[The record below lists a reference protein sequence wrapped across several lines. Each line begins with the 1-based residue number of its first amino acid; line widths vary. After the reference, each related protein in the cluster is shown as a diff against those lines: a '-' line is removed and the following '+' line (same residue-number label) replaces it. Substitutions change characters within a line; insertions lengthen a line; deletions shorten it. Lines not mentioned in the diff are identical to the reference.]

1 MLGLCLIA
9 STRLEGQP
17 GRPGSGVAFDKVVT
31 PASMTPGQRYYS
43 QLTLRNTGQS
53 PWAPE
58 TFRLSYHW
66 VTPEGTEVVRDGL
79 RSRFGKTV
87 LPGESIAICAFV
99 EAPATPGTL
108 ELQWDAIQEG
118 VGWFSRFEPGNQ
130 YAERIRITDDSAG
143 KARFDP
149 RALARLIIFLL
160 VTGGHFLV
168 IAVVL
173 RRHTAAWRL
182 TSLDDWLFC
191 SITIGFGTLLAVL
204 HTLAATIG
212 ISFAS
217 GVALI
222 VSLDTILFWSVRGSA
237 DGQRSNPPHG
247 NPDVADPSFQVPVL
261 AIPGLVVVTALLL
274 QWYAVTSVSLGI
286 AGTDAAHYHVPHA
299 LNLAHGA
306 TLFGFL
312 ATPHLYPMA
321 TSVWAA
327 WVLQPLSGPLLLDL
341 VTLPG
346 LLVLLASFGLLFR
359 LATGAPGIVWAPW
372 PVLFM
377 LTAPIVRLSLLQS
390 ADLFYAA
397 AFVAMFTW
405 CFRIWQNG
413 VVRTPDFL
421 GLAVTSGWLVGTKAT
436 GVLSM
441 VSILAVF
448 GLLFAVRRYLFAC
461 PPITCHVSRIVA
473 GLSAT
478 AFFGAGGIWL
488 IRNWVI
494 FESPLAPSGL
504 TLAGWTIFP
513 GEGYLAGGY
522 YHSVLADLRDPTY
535 DLAARFAT
543 YCKRLIGGW
552 LLPAGLALFLPLV
565 GLAVHWRRGTP
576 WTELTMAKLVLLPSF
591 ILLLV
596 AHVIALIPA
605 PWTSLEWTHGVALRY
620 LLPLLLLYIALVW
633 ISAFPS
639 WLLTSRESP
648 VFAAGLS
655 LCVMVGTTLYY
666 IDRSATRELPRPEVF
681 PVLEWVWVGCAAAI
695 VIACWAKPT
704 RHRLW
709 RWTAAIA
716 VGTVVLGNASFHIA
730 RDHSALMARAQQAEP
745 SGACA
750 GELPVSEN
758 DTAAHT
764 LEYGRSSVS
773 AASRLADDESSWL
786 ADSTGHSNCRDPI
799 STTSFSMSVALR
811 SWQVRSNRVG
821 QAAARG
827 TT

>member
-247 NPDVADPSFQVPVL
+247 NPDVADPSFQVPS
-261 AIPGLVVVTALLL
+261 
-274 QWYAVTSVSLGI
+274 W
-286 AGTDAAHYHVPHA
+286 
-299 LNLAHGA
+299 
-306 TLFGFL
+306 
-312 ATPHLYPMA
+312 
-321 TSVWAA
+321 
-327 WVLQPLSGPLLLDL
+327 
-341 VTLPG
+341 
-346 LLVLLASFGLLFR
+346 
-359 LATGAPGIVWAPW
+359 
-372 PVLFM
+372 
-377 LTAPIVRLSLLQS
+377 
-390 ADLFYAA
+390 
-397 AFVAMFTW
+397 
-405 CFRIWQNG
+405 
-413 VVRTPDFL
+413 
-421 GLAVTSGWLVGTKAT
+421 
-436 GVLSM
+436 
-441 VSILAVF
+441 
-448 GLLFAVRRYLFAC
+448 
-461 PPITCHVSRIVA
+461 
-473 GLSAT
+473 
-478 AFFGAGGIWL
+478 
-488 IRNWVI
+488 
-494 FESPLAPSGL
+494 
-504 TLAGWTIFP
+504 
-513 GEGYLAGGY
+513 
-522 YHSVLADLRDPTY
+522 
-535 DLAARFAT
+535 
-543 YCKRLIGGW
+543 
-552 LLPAGLALFLPLV
+552 LFL
-565 GLAVHWRRGTP
+565 
-576 WTELTMAKLVLLPSF
+576 
-591 ILLLV
+591 
-596 AHVIALIPA
+596 
-605 PWTSLEWTHGVALRY
+605 
-620 LLPLLLLYIALVW
+620 
-633 ISAFPS
+633 
-639 WLLTSRESP
+639 
-648 VFAAGLS
+648 
-655 LCVMVGTTLYY
+655 
-666 IDRSATRELPRPEVF
+666 
-681 PVLEWVWVGCAAAI
+681 
-695 VIACWAKPT
+695 
-704 RHRLW
+704 
-709 RWTAAIA
+709 
-716 VGTVVLGNASFHIA
+716 
-730 RDHSALMARAQQAEP
+730 
-745 SGACA
+745 
-750 GELPVSEN
+750 VS
-758 DTAAHT
+758 
-764 LEYGRSSVS
+764 SS
-773 AASRLADDESSWL
+773 
-786 ADSTGHSNCRDPI
+786 
-799 STTSFSMSVALR
+799 
-811 SWQVRSNRVG
+811 
-821 QAAARG
+821 
-827 TT
+827 

>member
-1 MLGLCLIA
+1 MTARQDFASSSISRHARIDTPPAPALRERDKRVRSHAGATLVASLALGLCFIS
-9 STRLEGQP
+9 STRLESQP
-17 GRPGSGVAFDKVVT
+17 ARPRSGVAFDEVLT

-66 VTPEGTEVVRDGL
+66 VTAEGTEVVRDGL
-79 RSRFGKTV
+79 RSGFGTTV

-99 EAPATPGTL
+99 EAPAAAGTL
-108 ELQWDAIQEG
+108 ELQWDAFQEG
-118 VGWFSRFEPGNQ
+118 VGWFSTVDQDNQ
-130 YAERIRITDDSAG
+130 YAERIRITDDSSG
-143 KARFDP
+143 QPRFDP
-149 RALARLIIFLL
+149 RAFARLITFLL

-168 IAVVL
+168 MAMVL
-173 RRHTAAWRL
+173 RRHTAAWGL

-191 SITIGFGTLLAVL
+191 TITIGFGTLLAVL

-222 VSLDTILFWSVRGSA
+222 ISLDIILLWWVRGRGGA
-237 DGQRSNPPHG
+237 QRSSPPHSDAAV
-247 NPDVADPSFQVPVL
+247 PDPSFQVPIL
-261 AIPGLVVVTALLL
+261 ALPGLVLVTALLL
-274 QWYAVTSVSLGI
+274 QWYAVTSVSLRITGI
-286 AGTDAAHYHVPHA
+286 DAAHYHVPHA
-299 LNLAHGA
+299 LNFAHGT

-312 ATPHLYPMA
+312 ATPHVYPMT

-346 LLVLLASFGLLFR
+346 LLVLLASFGLLCR

-372 PVLFM
+372 LVLLM
-377 LTAPIVRLSLLQS
+377 LTAPIVRLSLQPS

-397 AFVAMFTW
+397 AFVAVFTW
-405 CFRIWQNG
+405 CFRIGRNG
-413 VVRTPDFL
+413 VVRTPDLL
-421 GLAVTSGWLVGTKAT
+421 GLALMSGWLVGTKVT

-441 VSILAVF
+441 VATLAVY
-448 GLLFAVRRYLFAC
+448 GALFIARRYIFSR
-461 PPITCHVSRIVA
+461 PPIAWRVSRTAA
-473 GLSAT
+473 GLGMT
-478 AFFGAGGIWL
+478 AFIGAGGIWL
-488 IRNWVI
+488 IRNWVT

-504 TLAGWTIFP
+504 VVAGWTIFP

-522 YHSVLADLRDPTY
+522 YHSVLADLRDTNY

-543 YCKRLIGGW
+543 YSKRLIGGW

-565 GLAVHWRRGTP
+565 DLIVQWRRRTP
-576 WTELTMAKLVLLPSF
+576 SSELPMAKLILLASF
-591 ILLLV
+591 VLLLV
-596 AHVIALIPA
+596 AHVLALIPA
-605 PWTSLEWTHGVALRY
+605 PWTSLEWTRGLALRY

-639 WLLTSRESP
+639 WLLASRESP
-648 VFAAGLS
+648 MIAAGLS
-655 LCVMVGTTLYY
+655 LCVMVGITLYY
-666 IDRSATRELPRPEVF
+666 VDRSATRELPRAEWF
-681 PVLEWVWVGCAAAI
+681 PVLDWGWVGCAAAI
-695 VIACWAKPT
+695 VVACWARPT

-709 RWTAAIA
+709 HWTAAIA
-716 VGTVVLGNASFHIA
+716 VATVVLSNTSMHIA

-745 SGACA
+745 SGACT

-758 DTAAHT
+758 
-764 LEYGRSSVS
+764 RV
-773 AASRLADDESSWL
+773 
-786 ADSTGHSNCRDPI
+786 P
-799 STTSFSMSVALR
+799 LR
-811 SWQVRSNRVG
+811 IRSNTGVRTS
-821 QAAARG
+821 ARPRF
-827 TT
+827 